1 MRQLSELKKRKR
13 ELGYT
18 NLEVARQSG
27 VPLGTVQK
35 IFAGVTKSPRI
46 DSMAAIERI
55 LFPELSP
62 GFDAPVEG
70 KERADAG
77 QGEVSNGKEEGISQK
92 ERTPGTY
99 PVHTQTGQIREQEA
113 VYGTSAV
120 LKRRNKTDGEFTYG
134 DYLALP
140 DERRVELIDG
150 SFYDMGAPNNRHQ
163 IIVGQLYSMFVNCV
177 KDHPECMALLSPLD
191 VMLDNDE
198 KTTLQPDL
206 MVLCDLSKM
215 KKGRVFGAPDLVVEV
230 ISPGSRKMDL
240 GLKVTKYMKA
250 GVREYWALDYER
262 GKVIVYEMEKDMDV
276 TLYPFDGEIP
286 VGISGGR
293 CRIPVGEIAKLLK
306 RLGEI

>member
-1 MRQLSELKKRKR
+1 MRQLSELKKRKK

-46 DSMAAIERI
+46 DSIAAIERV
-55 LFPELSP
+55 LFP
-62 GFDAPVEG
+62 
-70 KERADAG
+70 
-77 QGEVSNGKEEGISQK
+77 
-92 ERTPGTY
+92 ERTPG
-99 PVHTQTGQIREQEA
+99 I
-113 VYGTSAV
+113 
-120 LKRRNKTDGEFTYG
+120 KTDGDFTYG

-150 SFYDMGAPNNRHQ
+150 VFYDMGAPNNCHQ
-163 IIVGQLYSMFVNCV
+163 IIVGQLYVMFLNCI
-177 KDHPECMALLSPLD
+177 KDHPECMVLLSPLD

-215 KKGRVFGAPDLVVEV
+215 KKGRIFGAPDLVVEV
-230 ISPGSRKMDL
+230 ISPGSRKKDL
-240 GLKVTKYMKA
+240 GIKVTKYMNA
-250 GVREYWALDYER
+250 GVREYWVLDYER
-262 GKVIVYEMEKDMDV
+262 GKVIIYEMEKDMDV

-293 CRIPVGEIAKLLK
+293 CQIPVGEIAKLLK